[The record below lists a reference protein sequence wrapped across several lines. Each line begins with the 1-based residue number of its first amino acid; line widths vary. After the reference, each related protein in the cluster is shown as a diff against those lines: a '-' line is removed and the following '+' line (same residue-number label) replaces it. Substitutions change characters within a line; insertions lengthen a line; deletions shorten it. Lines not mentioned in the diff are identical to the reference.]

1 MGFLDFFKRN
11 RPDKLSIEPEPQITT
26 PPLERAP
33 MARSFNI
40 FNNQAQLEEHPGH
53 NLTARKLN
61 TLFENAERG
70 YATGQC
76 DLFNDTIEQDAHL
89 HSQLHARQRAVLS
102 RPWLLLP
109 GGPAVSEI
117 EGTKQLSRAMSRTN
131 WLDFFAHQLKAQWFG
146 WSASEIAWNLVDGW
160 IVPTW
165 FYQVPHRRFRFGT
178 SQQPAGEEMRFL
190 LNPAQLDGIAMEPGV
205 WAVTRALGDKTVRSG
220 ILRPCMW
227 PSLFKRM
234 SVRDWVLFAERF
246 GIPYVTGTY
255 DALTGDKDKKVL
267 REAVMSLGKDG
278 AAIFNKAMEITVHQV
293 ARGGKSDDVH
303 GAIAHY
309 MDTAISKVV
318 RSSTLLSETQGPGSF
333 ALGKVQQ
340 DNSFDVTL
348 FDEVQ
353 LAQTFYRDIARPF
366 FAYNGLKG
374 SPSSLKIHVQPE
386 MDPATRAQVMDI
398 IVNKLGVKI
407 GIDQVRTEFQ
417 LQEPTG
423 EVTPGAP
430 VKEVGPVSG
439 EPSKPAKEDGP
450 SK

>member
-1 MGFLDFFKRN
+1 MGFLDRFKRN
-11 RPDKLSIEPEPQITT
+11 RLSIETEPVLVA
-26 PPLERAP
+26 PPTDRSPL
-33 MARSFNI
+33 ARTFDI
-40 FNNQAQLEEHPGH
+40 FNNQVQLEAHPGH
-53 NLTARKLN
+53 SLTARKLN
-61 TLFENAERG
+61 EIFQTAE
-70 YATGQC
+70 TGWQTPQA
-76 DLFNDTIEQDAHL
+76 DLFNDSIEQDAHL
-89 HSQLHARQRAVLS
+89 QSQLFARQRAVLS
-102 RPWLLLP
+102 RPWILLP
-109 GGPAVSEI
+109 GGDAPAEI
-117 EGTKQLSRAMSRTN
+117 EGTKRLKTAMSRTN

-146 WSASEIAWNLVDGW
+146 FSASEIAWNVVDGW

-178 SQQPAGEEMRFL
+178 SLQPAGEEIRFI
-190 LNPAQLDGIAMEPGV
+190 LNPANTADGIALEPGV

-220 ILRPCMW
+220 VLRACQW

-255 DALTGDKDKKVL
+255 DGMTSEKDKAVL
-267 REAVMSLGKDG
+267 RQAVMSLGKDG
-278 AAIFNKAMEITVHQV
+278 AAIFNKAMEITIHEVS
-293 ARGGKSDDVH
+293 RGGKSDDVH

-318 RSSTLLSETQGPGSF
+318 RSSTLLSETQGPGSY

-366 FAYNGLKG
+366 FAYNGVMG
-374 SPSSLKIHVQPE
+374 EPANLKIHVQPE
-386 MDPATRAQVMDI
+386 MDPATRVAVFDI

-407 GIDQVRTEFQ
+407 AVDQVRTEFQ

-423 EVTPGAP
+423 DVTPGAP
-430 VKEVGPVSG
+430 QPTGPVSG
-439 EPSKPAKEDGP
+439 EPAVPKE
-450 SK
+450 KI